1 MNFEL
6 QHIITTI
13 SFSMLLLALIIA
25 FIRLYIGP
33 TVNDRI
39 TALDLIASIVMGFIL
54 VYSVVIGK
62 ALYFDIAII
71 ISLVSFIGTIAISTY
86 LKQKNEGS
94 DH

>member
-1 MNFEL
+1 MNTEYL
-6 QHIITTI
+6 NIVTTI

-25 FIRLYIGP
+25 FIRLYNGP

-54 VYSVVIGK
+54 VYSVLIRK
-62 ALYFDIAII
+62 ALYFDIAVI

-86 LKQKNEGS
+86 LKQKR
-94 DH
+94 